1 MKAPSVKINF
11 VTLFL
16 IIGIVTLLLLTVDCS
31 ITQNEKTA
39 ESRALTREL
48 NEVVNEGA
56 SLQVEIDRRSDFFS
70 VEQYATE
77 VLGMRK
83 LEHYQIQYIRYD
95 VSGTLEVLNEEEE
108 EDFFGQV
115 AKAFS
120 AIGDFFRG

>member
-1 MKAPSVKINF
+1 VKAPSVKINF

-31 ITQNEKTA
+31 ITQNEKNA
-39 ESRALTREL
+39 ESRALTNQL
-48 NEVVNEGA
+48 NEVVNEGEK
-56 SLQVEIDRRSDFFS
+56 LQVEINRRSDFFS

-77 VLGMRK
+77 VLGMHK

-95 VSGTLEVLNEEEE
+95 VSGSLEVLNEEED
-108 EDFFGQV
+108 EDLFAQV
-115 AKAFS
+115 SKAFS